1 MFEGKSIFLK
11 EVKSSIFELCFSAE
25 GSVNKLDMETLKELG
40 ETVSLLEKSEEVKG
54 LVITSDKSAFIVGA
68 DINEFTALFEGT
80 KEDLIKGVS
89 EVHNILNRL
98 EDLPFPKV
106 AAINGF
112 ALGGGFE
119 LALTAEYRV
128 CSDDAVVGF
137 PEVKL
142 GIIPG
147 YGGTVRAP
155 RLMGC
160 DNAVEWIC
168 SGKQVKAKEAFSL
181 GAVDSVVSKDQL
193 KETAIAMIEVANEG
207 KLDFKSRREE
217 KKSPVL
223 LNDMERLMAFTS
235 AGGLVS
241 AQAGKHYP
249 APMSA
254 LKAIEKHVSLNRDEA
269 IKVEMEHFSE
279 LAFTD
284 VARSL
289 IGLFL
294 SEQYV
299 SKKAKSLASSVDKIN
314 NAAVLGAGIM
324 GGGIAYQSATKGMSI
339 LMKDIAQAGLDA
351 GISEASSLLSKRVDR
366 GRISTTDM
374 AVALTKITPTLSYEG
389 FPKSDIVVE
398 AVVENTKIKQTV
410 LAECEEKIS
419 DDCVLSSNTSTIEIS
434 ELAKVLKRPEKFCGM
449 HFFNPVHRMPLVE
462 VIRGK
467 DTDDETISTT
477 VSYALSLGKTPVV
490 VNDCAGFFVNRVLF
504 PYLGSANT
512 LISEGFDFQH
522 IDKIMERWGWPM
534 GPAYLQDVVGID
546 TCVHASQ
553 VMASAFPERMKVD
566 FKSPAEVLFE
576 AKRFGQKNE
585 IGFYKYIT
593 DKKGRPQKQP
603 DPSISDLFSSY
614 EQQDKLCDDSEIIDR
629 LMIPMALEVVRCLDE
644 NIVASPAEA
653 DIALIMGIG
662 FPPFHGGICRYL
674 DNIGIKSFVDNA
686 KKYSNF
692 GPQFEIPESLIEMA
706 RTNKSFY

>member
-1 MFEGKSIFLK
+1 MFEGKSIVLK
-11 EVKSSIFELCFSAE
+11 KIKDSIYELCFSAD
-25 GSVNKLDMETLKELG
+25 GGVNKLDMETLKELG
-40 ETVSLLEKSEEVKG
+40 DVVKLLENSKEVNG
-54 LVITSDKSAFIVGA
+54 LILTSDKAAFIVGA
-68 DINEFTALFEGT
+68 DITEFTSLFDGT

-89 EVHNILNRL
+89 EVHNIFNRI

-112 ALGGGFE
+112 ALGGGLE

-168 SGKQVKAKEAFSL
+168 SGKQAKAKEAFLL
-181 GAVDSVVSKDQL
+181 GAVDSVVSLSQL
-193 KETAIAMIEVANEG
+193 KQTALAMVEAANVG
-207 KLDFKSRREE
+207 NLNFNSRRDE

-254 LKAIEKHVSLNRDEA
+254 LKAIEKHVSLNRDDA
-269 IKVEMEHFSE
+269 IKVEIEHFSE

-299 SKKAKSLASSVDKIN
+299 TKKAKSLASSVDRVN

-324 GGGIAYQSATKGMSI
+324 GGGIAYQSAIKGISI
-339 LMKDIAQAGLDA
+339 QMKDIAQQGLDT
-351 GISEASSLLSKRVDR
+351 GISEASSLLTKRVDR
-366 GRISTTDM
+366 GRISISDM
-374 AVALTKITPTLSYEG
+374 ASALTKINPTLSYQDFSE
-389 FPKSDIVVE
+389 SDIVVE

-410 LAECEEKIS
+410 LAECEDKIS

-434 ELAKVLKRPEKFCGM
+434 ELAKSLKRPEKFCGM

-467 DTDDETISTT
+467 KTDDATVAKT
-477 VSYALSLGKTPVV
+477 VSYALSLGKTPIV
-490 VNDCAGFFVNRVLF
+490 VNDCAGFLVNRVLF

-512 LISEGFDFQH
+512 LISAGFDFTH

-566 FKSPAEVLFE
+566 FKSPAEILFE
-576 AKRFGQKNE
+576 ADRFGQKNG
-585 IGFYKYIT
+585 IGFYQYVP
-593 DKKGRPQKQP
+593 DKKGRLQKQA
-603 DPSISDLFSSY
+603 DPAVIDLLSPHI
-614 EQQDKLCDDSEIIDR
+614 EKNHVCEDDEIIDR
-629 LMIPMALEVVRCLDE
+629 LIIPMALEVVRCLDE
-644 NIVASPAEA
+644 NIVASPAEV

-674 DNIGIKSFVDNA
+674 DNIGIKSFVENA
-686 KKYSNF
+686 KKYSDL
-692 GPQFEIPESLIEMA
+692 GPQFSIPNSLLEMA
-706 RTNKSFY
+706 NTNKSFY

>member
-1 MFEGKSIFLK
+1 MFKGKSIVLK
-11 EVKSSIFELCFSAE
+11 KIKDSVYELCFSAD
-25 GSVNKLDMETLKELG
+25 GNVNKLDMATLKELG
-40 ETVSLLEKSEEVKG
+40 EVVALLEDSKEVNG
-54 LVITSDKSAFIVGA
+54 LIFTSDKAAFIVGA
-68 DINEFTALFEGT
+68 DITEFTSLFEGT
-80 KEDLIKGVS
+80 KEDLMKGVS
-89 EVHNILNRL
+89 EVHKIFNRL

-112 ALGGGFE
+112 ALGGGLE

-128 CSDDAVVGF
+128 CSEDAVVGF

-168 SGKQVKAKEAFSL
+168 SGKQAKAKEAFSL
-181 GAVDSVVSKDQL
+181 GVVDSIVSLDQL
-193 KETAIAMIEVANEG
+193 KETAIAMVEAANNND
-207 KLDFKSRREE
+207 LNFNLRREE

-254 LKAIEKHVSLNRDEA
+254 LKAIEKHSSLDRDAA
-269 IKVEMEHFSE
+269 IKIEIEHFSE

-294 SEQYV
+294 SEQFV
-299 SKKAKSLASSVDKIN
+299 SKKAKSLASSVNKIN

-324 GGGIAYQSATKGMSI
+324 GGGIAYQSAVKGMSI
-339 LMKDIAQAGLDA
+339 LMKDIAQEGLNA

-366 GRISTTDM
+366 GKISTSDM
-374 AVALTKITPTLSYEG
+374 ASALTKITPTLSYQD
-389 FPKSDIVVE
+389 FSKTDIVVE
-398 AVVENTKIKQTV
+398 AVVENTKIKQAV
-410 LAECEEKIS
+410 LAECETKIS

-434 ELAKVLKRPEKFCGM
+434 ELAKALKRPEKFCGM

-467 DTDDETISTT
+467 KTDDDTISKT
-477 VSYALSLGKTPVV
+477 VSYALSLGKTPIV
-490 VNDCAGFFVNRVLF
+490 VNDCAGFLVNRVLF

-512 LISEGFDFQH
+512 LISEGVDFH
-522 IDKIMERWGWPM
+522 RIDKIMERWGWPM

-546 TCVHASQ
+546 TCVHASE

-576 AKRFGQKNE
+576 AKRFGQKNGN
-585 IGFYKYIT
+585 GFYQYVP
-593 DKKGRPQKQP
+593 DKKGRPQKQT
-603 DPSISDLFSSY
+603 DPVVEELLSSHIKKNI
-614 EQQDKLCDDSEIIDR
+614 ELEDIEIIDR
-629 LMIPMALEVVRCLDE
+629 LIIPMALEVVRCLDE
-644 NIVASPAEA
+644 SIVASPAEA

-674 DNIGIKSFVDNA
+674 DNIGVRSFVENA
-686 KKYSNF
+686 KKYSDL
-692 GPQFEIPESLIEMA
+692 GSQFSIPSSLLEMA
-706 RTNKSFY
+706 NKNTSFY